1 MKFDLLEKCNVI
13 DYHQIWVKDNFSEI
27 TSEFKSKEEQ
37 FQSRLDRLR
46 EHLIERFEELTS
58 PKAEQKEKSKQRI
71 ELFRYS
77 AEE

>member
-58 PKAEQKEKSKQRI
+58 LKAEHKEKSK
-71 ELFRYS
+71 
-77 AEE
+77 